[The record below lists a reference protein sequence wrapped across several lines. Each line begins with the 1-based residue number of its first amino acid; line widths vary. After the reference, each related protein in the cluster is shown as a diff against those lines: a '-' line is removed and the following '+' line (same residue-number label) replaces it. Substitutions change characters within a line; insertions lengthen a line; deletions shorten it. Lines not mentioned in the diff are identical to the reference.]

1 MDKDAIANK
10 YYEHAQDVL
19 RSSNEVNKV
28 VGEVTTLHERLM
40 IKRFIEY
47 LFKDAKIGE

>member
-1 MDKDAIANK
+1 MDADK
-10 YYEHAQDVL
+10 YYEHAQDML
-19 RSSNEVNKV
+19 RSSNEVNKI

-47 LFKDAKIGE
+47 LFKEAKVEE